1 MIRAY
6 VPANGRLQDAGPDE
20 VATAIWFDL
29 VEPDQ
34 TELDTVSEAL
44 GVEMP
49 TRADMEEIEIS
60 SRLYIENGVTFLT
73 ATLPEGTET
82 ADPRLAPVTFVLA
95 PDRLV
100 TVRHHEPL
108 PFSTFPQ
115 RAQQSPAPCGTPQ
128 GVLIGLLDAVT
139 DRLADVLERTAREID
154 ALARTIFR
162 RSERPQEKSASFQ
175 QTLERIGQQG
185 DLISKIRE
193 SLTSLERL
201 FGFLGQLT
209 LQSRA
214 DRDIRAAIKMLG
226 RDVHSLVEYAEFLS
240 QKITLLL
247 DATLGMISIEQS
259 AIIKIFS
266 VVAVVF
272 LPPTLIASIYGMNFA
287 VMPELGWP
295 FGYPFA
301 IVLMVM
307 SAIMPYLFFKRQG
320 WL

>member
-6 VPANGRLQDAGPDE
+6 LPANGRLEAAEPADA
-20 VATAIWFDL
+20 ARAIWFDL
-29 VEPDQ
+29 ESPDQ
-34 TELDTVSEAL
+34 TELDAVSQAL
-44 GVEMP
+44 GVDMP
-49 TRADMEEIEIS
+49 SRADMEEIEIS

-95 PDRLV
+95 PDRVV
-100 TVRHHEPL
+100 TVRHHDPL
-108 PFSTFPQ
+108 PFTTFPQ
-115 RAQQSPAPCGTPQ
+115 RAQQAPAPCVTPQ

-139 DRLADVLERTAREID
+139 DRLADVLERIAREID

-162 RSERPQEKSASFQ
+162 RSERPQDKTANFQ

-185 DLISKIRE
+185 DLVSKVRE
-193 SLTSLERL
+193 SLATLERL

-209 LQSRA
+209 LQSKA
-214 DRDIRAAIKMLG
+214 DRDIRAAVKMLA
-226 RDVHSLVEYAEFLS
+226 RDTQSLVQYAEFLS

-272 LPPTLIASIYGMNFA
+272 LPPTLIASIYGMNFNT
-287 VMPELGWP
+287 MPELDWIH
-295 FGYPFA
+295 GYPFA
-301 IVLMVM
+301 LVLMVI
-307 SAIMPYLFFKRQG
+307 SAILPYVLFKRRG

>member
-6 VPANGRLQDAGPDE
+6 LPANGRLEIAGQDSA
-20 VATAIWFDL
+20 AQAIWFDL
-29 VEPDQ
+29 ESPDQ
-34 TELDTVSEAL
+34 IELDTVAEAL

-95 PDRLV
+95 PDRIV
-100 TVRHHEPL
+100 TVRHHDPL
-108 PFSTFPQ
+108 PFTTFPQ
-115 RAQQSPAPCGTPQ
+115 RAQQAPAPCITPQ

-162 RSERPQEKSASFQ
+162 RSERPQDKSASFQ

-209 LQSRA
+209 LQSKT
-214 DRDIRAAIKMLG
+214 DRDIRAAVKMLA
-226 RDVHSLVEYAEFLS
+226 RDTHSLVEYAEFLS

-272 LPPTLIASIYGMNFA
+272 LPPTLIASIYGMNFS

-301 IVLMVM
+301 IVLMVI
-307 SAIMPYLFFKRQG
+307 SAIMPYLFFKRRG